1 MISLRK
7 ILFTVSLLLLVI
19 PGITFAEEPEKI
31 EKIIVSGV
39 GLDADKAK
47 VNAIRNAVEQVIG
60 SYVASDTL
68 VNNSQLVKDEILSYS
83 GGFVK
88 DTRVVS
94 QEKSTD
100 GLFTVQIEATVV
112 STKIKRKL
120 ESLNI
125 ATKKVEGESL
135 FGESISRIKEQIG
148 ASELLGKTLGKYPQA
163 AYKVEVGKPEI
174 KSTDPNKNMAK
185 IAIPLTIRWDN
196 AFIAEIR
203 DVASKVALEELRL
216 KDLDYMTNYYPLLR
230 GKNSGKNKALCFSQR
245 NVIRGGIAEVCAI
258 IPTDIYTDAISK
270 AGLKDKYNLISPPVS
285 SHNMSLTL
293 TFKNKAGGII
303 SMSNHEFDREDSD
316 TPSKQGILRD
326 KRENNSSDILFL
338 DEGFTPPNT
347 LWRDLYGR
355 NILLLTDGIFQM
367 TVEAEVETSLLSNIT
382 SIEVNL
388 NSWQIN

>member
-7 ILFTVSLLLLVI
+7 ILFAVSLLLLVI
-19 PGITFAEEPEKI
+19 SGITFAEEPEKT
-31 EKIIVSGV
+31 EKIIASGV
-39 GLDADKAK
+39 GMDADKAK
-47 VNAIRNAVEQVIG
+47 ENAVRNAVEQVVG

-88 DTRVVS
+88 DTRGIS

-100 GLFTVQIEATVV
+100 GLFTVQIQATVV

-135 FGESISRIKEQIG
+135 FGESISRIKEQTG

-163 AYKVEVGKPEI
+163 AYQVEVGKPEI

-196 AFIAEIR
+196 AFIAEIKE
-203 DVASKVALEELRL
+203 VASKVAKEEVKL
-216 KDLDYMTNYYPLLR
+216 KDFDYLQNYYPLLR
-230 GKNSGKNKALCFSQR
+230 GENSRNKALCFSQR
-245 NVIRGGIAEVCAI
+245 NVIKAGVAEACAI
-258 IPTDIYTDAISK
+258 ISPDIYADAISK

-285 SHNMSLTL
+285 SHHMSLAL
-293 TFKNKAGGII
+293 IFKDKTGGIV
-303 SMSNHEFDREDSD
+303 SMSNHEFDYKDSD
-316 TPSKQGILRD
+316 TITKQGIVSD
-326 KRENNSSDILFL
+326 KSPSDNNPFGS
-338 DEGFTPPNT
+338 EGFSPPNI
-347 LWRDLYGR
+347 LWRDLRGKK
-355 NILLLTDGIFQM
+355 ILLLTDGVFKM
-367 TVEAEVETSLLSNIT
+367 TAAAEIETSILGNIT
-382 SIEVNL
+382 SIEVNI
-388 NSWQIN
+388 NPWQIN